1 MTPGDVA
8 DDRPSLPDDAEVG
21 AADTA
26 VSEELAHHP
35 LRSIDRDGKAD
46 ALGHP
51 NDGGVD
57 ADDARP
63 RVNQGA
69 ARVPRIQRDVSLND
83 VLDEPSRSASQGSAY
98 GADHTRRHGRLKSEG
113 ITDGDDELSG
123 PERRGRSE
131 LSDEEP
137 RTVGPDHGEIGRR
150 VAADERRP

>member
-1 MTPGDVA
+1 MAPGDVA
-8 DDRPSLPDDAEVG
+8 VDRPRLPDDAEVR

-35 LRSIDRDGKAD
+35 FRSIDRDGKAD
-46 ALGHP
+46 ALGHS

-83 VLDEPSRSASQGSAY
+83 VLDESARRAPQGSA
-98 GADHTRRHGRLKSEG
+98 
-113 ITDGDDELSG
+113 
-123 PERRGRSE
+123 
-131 LSDEEP
+131 
-137 RTVGPDHGEIGRR
+137 
-150 VAADERRP
+150 